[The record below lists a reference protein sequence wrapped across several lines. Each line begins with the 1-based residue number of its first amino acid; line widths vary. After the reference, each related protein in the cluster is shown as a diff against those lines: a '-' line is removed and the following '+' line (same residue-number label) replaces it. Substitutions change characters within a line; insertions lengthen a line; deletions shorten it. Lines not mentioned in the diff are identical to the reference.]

1 MVFLFKFLCMKLAL
15 RPIGYVS
22 SPLTDPALAPKQGTE
37 GGPAAWIDIRE
48 EFADALDG
56 LRVGQNVI
64 LITWLH
70 RGERSVLK
78 VHPRDD
84 LAAPMKGVFATRS
97 ADRPNPLG
105 LHPVTI
111 LRMEGRRIEVS
122 PLEAVDGTP
131 VVDIKPAL

>member
-1 MVFLFKFLCMKLAL
+1 MKLSL

-22 SPLTDPALAPKQGTE
+22 SPLTDPALAPKQGSE

-111 LRMEGRRIEVS
+111 LRMEGRGIEVG

>member
-1 MVFLFKFLCMKLAL
+1 MKLSL
-15 RPIGYVS
+15 HPIGYVS
-22 SPLTDPALAPKQGTE
+22 SPLTDPALAPKQGSE

-48 EFADALDG
+48 EFTDAMDG

-84 LAAPMKGVFATRS
+84 HTAPMKGVFATRS

-111 LRMEGRRIEVS
+111 LRMEGRRIEVG